1 MIRKKI
7 YYCVFS
13 RQGDYYS
20 DEEEGGGGGDV
31 RWLQQDE
38 ESDLEA
44 ALDWSPQFETE
55 SQEVKVELGH
65 TIRLP
70 CRVDRLGESMG
81 SKISYIPTVC
91 NYEKRGKLGVGAPGS
106 ERPGWKWTGGT
117 VF

>member
-1 MIRKKI
+1 MRGFFAWQLISSRLFLSLFRERIIQKKEMLLF
-7 YYCVFS
+7 FS

-20 DEEEGGGGGDV
+20 DEEGGGGGGDV

-70 CRVDRLGESMG
+70 CRVDRLGESIEEANESLG
-81 SKISYIPTVC
+81 AKI
-91 NYEKRGKLGVGAPGS
+91 K
-106 ERPGWKWTGGT
+106 
-117 VF
+117 

>member
-1 MIRKKI
+1 M
-7 YYCVFS
+7 CFFS
-13 RQGDYYS
+13 GQGDYYS
-20 DEEEGGGGGDV
+20 DEEGGGGGDV

-70 CRVDRLGESMG
+70 CRVDRLGEYIEEAKESLG
-81 SKISYIPTVC
+81 AKIKLIKVVC
-91 NYEKRGKLGVGAPGS
+91 NY
-106 ERPGWKWTGGT
+106 
-117 VF
+117 

>member
-1 MIRKKI
+1 MISSRLFLSLFRKELFRKI
-7 YYCVFS
+7 DIFFL
-13 RQGDYYS
+13 QGDYYS
-20 DEEEGGGGGDV
+20 DEEGGDGGDV

-81 SKISYIPTVC
+81 SKIS
-91 NYEKRGKLGVGAPGS
+91 
-106 ERPGWKWTGGT
+106 
-117 VF
+117 